1 MKPPVALFAILT
13 ANLVLW
19 PAAWYLAT
27 KPVSTLPIKQQ
38 RSASDLAT
46 APALGEVL
54 DFSELSPVQA
64 YSRPLFSKGRR
75 PWQAPVVE
83 QEQEVAAP
91 AAPAAVFQPIEPPQV
106 KLVGVSS
113 AGGSDLKALMQFS
126 VSPDPEWFIVG
137 DDLEGWTISK
147 INPQSVVIARGE
159 QVMSFELYPEA
170 SAGQ

>member
-1 MKPPVALFAILT
+1 MKTPLALFAVLT

-38 RSASDLAT
+38 RSASDLAAT
-46 APALGEVL
+46 PALGEVL

-64 YSRPLFSKGRR
+64 YSRPLFSKDRR

-83 QEQEVAAP
+83 QEQEVAVP
-91 AAPAAVFQPIEPPQV
+91 AEPVAVLQPIEPPQV

-159 QVMSFELYPEA
+159 QVMSFKLYPEA